1 MRKPMPGHWLFIG
14 GVLLAGCATTTG
26 LERTG
31 ESRGLAQNPAE
42 AQAQIDAIVAERP
55 ELQTDRST
63 PTDLAA
69 VVEILR
75 RDEFFRFDATSE
87 FLANLPGVDAL
98 ILRALV
104 ECASADVY
112 NSVAALVERKEVRD
126 REALALLQKQA
137 SSGAPN
143 DGAEKKRAE
152 QLQERA
158 DARTRAVRALRLLYR
173 YHANIATDLAQR
185 AIRESP
191 EQAGG
196 YLALAGVARLLGDW
210 SRFDDS
216 MQRAEQFKADPM
228 AIAYLRAMERLD
240 RLADPTGA
248 EQLLREILARDPSL
262 VRAQVKLLLTKR
274 NIEDVYAEFKALEK
288 LCPSHLLVAI
298 AGRDL
303 EDEYRVSMQIR
314 AAVAAPTTP
323 SAASPA
329 TPTSE
334 VPTSP

>member
-1 MRKPMPGHWLFIG
+1 MRKPIPGHWLFIG

-26 LERTG
+26 VERTG
-31 ESRGLAQNPAE
+31 ASRGFAQNPAE

-55 ELQTDRST
+55 DLQTDRSA
-63 PTDLAA
+63 PTGLAE

-75 RDEFFRFDATSE
+75 RDEFFRFDASSE

-104 ECASADVY
+104 ECASADEY
-112 NSVAALVERKEVRD
+112 NSVAVLVERKEVRD

-137 SSGAPN
+137 GSGAPN
-143 DGAEKKRAE
+143 STVEQRAQ

-158 DARTRAVRALRLLYR
+158 DARTRVVRALRLLYR

-216 MQRAEQFKADPM
+216 MHRAEQFQGDQT
-228 AIAYLRAMERLD
+228 AIEYLRALERLD
-240 RLADPTGA
+240 RLADPAGA
-248 EQLLREILARDPSL
+248 EQLLRQIQTRDPNL
-262 VRAQVKLLLTKR
+262 VRVQVKLVLTKR
-274 NIEDVYAEFKALEK
+274 NIQDVYAEFKALEK
-288 LCPSHLLVAI
+288 LSPKHLLVAI

-323 SAASPA
+323 
-329 TPTSE
+329 
-334 VPTSP
+334 